1 MMLEGFFM
9 IRRVA
14 YQNGMEKYAKDLE
27 EFGFEL
33 FPYEKGVPCD
43 AVIYDDPHQSGMLKK
58 ITADEKEVFVLNT
71 HALPP
76 DSAANKLKSRLYS
89 SLF

>member
-1 MMLEGFFM
+1 M

-14 YQNGMEKYAKDLE
+14 YTRGMEKYAKDLE

-33 FPYEKGVPCD
+33 FPYAKGASFD
-43 AVIYDDPHQSGMLKK
+43 AVIYDGQHQSGIFKQ
-58 ITADEKEVFVLNT
+58 ITADEKEVFILNT
-71 HALPP
+71 HDLPP
-76 DSAANKLKSRLYS
+76 ESAADKLKSRLYS